1 MHKLVAAD
9 KLWWRAC
16 LEVQFLETSIF
27 WEKMLGGSLVE
38 CDVKAF

>member
-1 MHKLVAAD
+1 
-9 KLWWRAC
+9 
-16 LEVQFLETSIF
+16 LEVEFLETSIF